1 MNAVRLLP
9 LALAALAAA
18 CTVYVKP
25 PFTGESTP
33 LHPPEDAWARML
45 KQHVDAQGRVNFHAL
60 AQDRADLDRWVVWVV
75 ERNPDAWANLFPTPA
90 HVLAHHLNAY
100 NALAIYNLL
109 DLGAPESLSR
119 MARRAYLDKRKQ
131 FVGGQPLSLIEYRE
145 RIVMGTGDPRVLFA
159 LDSVLG
165 GDPRLPR
172 EPFRAAVLDAQLDRA
187 ARGFFADPRNLAVD
201 ARRRTI
207 TFAALMEQH
216 QGAFLRVAPSLPE
229 YASRF
234 LDTPLPR
241 DYAVTFADFDWTV
254 RHAPR

>member
-9 LALAALAAA
+9 LALAVLAVA

-33 LHPPEDAWARML
+33 LQPPEDAWARVL

-60 AQDRADLDRWVVWVV
+60 AQDRADLDRYVVWVV

-90 HVLAHHLNAY
+90 HVAAHHLNAY

-109 DLGAPESLSR
+109 DLGAPASLSL
-119 MARRAYLDKRKQ
+119 MARRAYLDKRQQ
-131 FVGGQPLSLIEYRE
+131 FVGGQPLSLAEYRE
-145 RIVMGTGDPRVLFA
+145 RIVQGVGDPRVLFA

-172 EPFRAAVLDAQLDRA
+172 EPFRAATLEAQLDRA

-207 TFAALMEQH
+207 TFAALLELH
-216 QGAFLRVAPSLPE
+216 QDAFLRVAPSLPD

-234 LDTPLPR
+234 LDAPLPR
-241 DYAVTFADFDWTV
+241 DYAVKFAAFDWTV

>member
-9 LALAALAAA
+9 LAFATLAAA

-33 LHPPEDAWARML
+33 LHPPEDAWARVL
-45 KQHVDAQGRVNFHAL
+45 KQHVDAQGRVNFRAL
-60 AQDRADLDRWVVWVV
+60 AQDRADLDRYVVWVV
-75 ERNPDAWANLFPTPA
+75 ERNPDAWASLFPTPA
-90 HVLAHHLNAY
+90 HVVAHHLNAY

-109 DLGAPESLSR
+109 DMGAPESLSLL
-119 MARRAYLDKRKQ
+119 ARRAYLDKRKQ
-131 FVGGQPLSLIEYRE
+131 FIGGQPLSLVEYRE
-145 RIVMGTGDPRVLFA
+145 RIVRGAGDPRVLFA

-165 GDPRLPR
+165 GDPRMPR
-172 EPFRAAVLDAQLDRA
+172 EPFRAATLEAQLDRA

-201 ARRRTI
+201 ARHHTI
-207 TFAALMEQH
+207 RFAALMNLHE
-216 QGAFLRVAPSLPE
+216 AEFLRVAPSLPD

-234 LDTPLPR
+234 LDAPLPR
-241 DYAVTFADFDWTV
+241 DYAVEFTAFDWTV